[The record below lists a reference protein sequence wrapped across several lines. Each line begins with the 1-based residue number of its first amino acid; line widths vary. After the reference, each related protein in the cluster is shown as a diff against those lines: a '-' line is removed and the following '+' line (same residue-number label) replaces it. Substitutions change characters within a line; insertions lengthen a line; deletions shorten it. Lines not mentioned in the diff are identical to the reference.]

1 MSSVHVRTSSRWDI
15 RDATTPSP
23 IPVRITPCHYI
34 GHMLKNK
41 ATSNNQNRSL
51 VVIPWAPLVPKFKPC
66 KAIEVCLLNARSIK
80 NKTIVL
86 NDYVIENKI
95 DVMAFT
101 ETWLLPGVVDQALK
115 SDRTPK
121 FFILHHL
128 QRKTALQMDCFLKS
142 LDPSLSNWLLT
153 RTITN
158 VWPYSTRKATDTLIP
173 FYLIIML
180 YAVKYSYPN
189 LPSRR
194 KKLPTGALSALNL
207 LGFVKTLRTWIC

>member
-1 MSSVHVRTSSRWDI
+1 MSFVHVRTSSRWDI

-41 ATSNNQNRSL
+41 ATRNNQNRSL

-66 KAIEVCLLNARSIK
+66 KAIEVCLLNTRSIK

-86 NDYVIENKI
+86 NDCVIENKI

-115 SDRTPK
+115 SDCTPK
-121 FFILHHL
+121 GYVFRGVS
-128 QRKTALQMDCFLKS
+128 RKKRAGGVGVLCKKS
-142 LDPSLSNWLLT
+142 LLAKVNPA
-153 RTITN
+153 
-158 VWPYSTRKATDTLIP
+158 KH
-173 FYLIIML
+173 F
-180 YAVKYSYPN
+180 K
-189 LPSRR
+189 
-194 KKLPTGALSALNL
+194 
-207 LGFVKTLRTWIC
+207 